1 MSTSLLHIWLAP
13 AMACSVSA
21 DGCTQL
27 PCCVQKTLSSC
38 CPNSNVKSKLPDPEQ
53 QQVKE
58 EIKRQNGKHF
68 EKNKIRNTKSKTKQN
83 KTNI

>member
-1 MSTSLLHIWLAP
+1 MSTSLLHIWLVP
-13 AMACSVSA
+13 AMARSVSA
-21 DGCTQL
+21 DVCTQL
-27 PCCVQKTLSSC
+27 PCCVQKTLSS

-68 EKNKIRNTKSKTKQN
+68 EKNKIRNTKSKTKQ
-83 KTNI
+83 TYEM